1 MLNAHGPEVIFLVIF
16 LFLLQTQLVQALDDV

>member
-1 MLNAHGPEVIFLVIF
+1 MLNAHGPEDIFSVIF